1 MVEVTLA
8 AVKVD
13 LRSKSPVILL
23 QEVTAPGRTLPIFI
37 GSVEAT
43 SIEYA
48 ARGIETPRPLTH
60 DLMRDIFDA
69 LGVEILRVIVT
80 ELKDG
85 TYYAELVLVSNKTP
99 NVVSCRPSDAIAL
112 AVRVGATIYV
122 ADELMNTEGLVLLEE
137 DEEDDEDGVDGQ
149 ESEEEI
155 VDDFKEFLD
164 TLKPEDFS

>member
-23 QEVTAPGRTLPIFI
+23 QEISSPGRTLPIFI
-37 GSVEAT
+37 GTAEAS

-60 DLMRDIFDA
+60 DLMRDVLDA
-69 LGVEILRVIVT
+69 IGTEVLRVIVT
-80 ELKDG
+80 ELKEG
-85 TYYAELVLVSNKTP
+85 TYFAELVLLQNKVP
-99 NVVSCRPSDAIAL
+99 IVVSCRPSDAIAI

-122 ADELMNTEGLVLLEE
+122 ADELMNAEGLVLV
-137 DEEDDEDGVDGQ
+137 EDDVDGDGEEEAL

-155 VDDFKEFLD
+155 VDDFREFLD
-164 TLKPEDFS
+164 TLRPEDFS